1 MSMSSDDELAHL
13 RDARKQELVEE
24 IQRQAEAQV
33 EAEEQQAEAQQEV
46 EHLTELMRTILT
58 PGARQRLARVELA
71 YPELAL
77 IVKQH
82 LAALSG
88 EEKIAV
94 PVDDADSEVNEMA
107 RHKPNA
113 KKKRLMKV
121 TNRNRRVPV
130 WVMLKTAR
138 KTTTHPKRHTWR
150 RSKLQR

>member
-13 RDARKQELVEE
+13 RDARKQELVEQ

-58 PGARQRLARVELA
+58 PVARQRLARVELA

-88 EEKIAV
+88 EERIAV
-94 PVDDADSEVNEMA
+94 PVDDE
-107 RHKPNA
+107 
-113 KKKRLMKV
+113 
-121 TNRNRRVPV
+121 
-130 WVMLKTAR
+130 MLKRILAGLSDD
-138 KTTTHPKRHTWR
+138 R
-150 RSKLQR
+150 RETSIRRL